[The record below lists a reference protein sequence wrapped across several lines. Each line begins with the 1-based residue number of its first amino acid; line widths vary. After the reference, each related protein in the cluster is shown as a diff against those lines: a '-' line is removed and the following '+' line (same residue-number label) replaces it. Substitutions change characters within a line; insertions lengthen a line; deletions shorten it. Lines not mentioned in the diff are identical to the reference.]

1 MALYLY
7 IMEENSWSLDDMKQT
22 LSLLKK
28 ALLSEREERKQVKSD
43 LAEISILITNTEK
56 NLKDKVH
63 ATQILSIER
72 LDLVNQDLEYQIKNK
87 RLLENL
93 SETTAPLITTDSRGF
108 FILEQQNQKLEEE
121 ILTAKTDSELLLKN
135 CSKMEK

>member
-1 MALYLY
+1 
-7 IMEENSWSLDDMKQT
+7 MEENSWSLDDMKQT

-63 ATQILSIER
+63 AT
-72 LDLVNQDLEYQIKNK
+72 
-87 RLLENL
+87 
-93 SETTAPLITTDSRGF
+93 
-108 FILEQQNQKLEEE
+108 
-121 ILTAKTDSELLLKN
+121 
-135 CSKMEK
+135 

>member
-1 MALYLY
+1 M
-7 IMEENSWSLDDMKQT
+7 
-22 LSLLKK
+22 
-28 ALLSEREERKQVKSD
+28 
-43 LAEISILITNTEK
+43 
-56 NLKDKVH
+56 
-63 ATQILSIER
+63 
-72 LDLVNQDLEYQIKNK
+72 NQDLEYQIKNK